1 MKSSEPKQVLAI
13 EYNGSLYPDLAAAE
27 TSRARQALHE
37 LLPKLRDLGD
47 SPYVGLAPHYA
58 EMERRNT
65 IDQLLKNPREV
76 AAVFAKVVAAMG
88 DKR

>member
-27 TSRARQALHE
+27 TSRARDLLHK
-37 LLPKLRDLGD
+37 LLPG
-47 SPYVGLAPHYA
+47 
-58 EMERRNT
+58 ERHPDGICKIYEESGMQRA
-65 IDQLLKNPREV
+65 IEALLKHPHEV